1 MNQQQIAPIA
11 QLNRALASEAKGCRF
26 ESCWGRLYYTAL
38 QGGHDRFATNA
49 KKLINKHAMNDSAQL
64 VAFTLDNC
72 KFALPLPQ
80 VERIVNVVEITP
92 LPKAPEVVIGVVNVR
107 GRIIPVVDIRKRF
120 RLPEK
125 GTNLNDK
132 LILSQTSKR
141 SVGIMVDSVVG
152 VIECPKQE
160 IIVPEKVLPGI
171 GYIEGVVKLED
182 GLTLIHN
189 IDSFL
194 SLEEEKTLD
203 DAMKKI

>member
-1 MNQQQIAPIA
+1 
-11 QLNRALASEAKGCRF
+11 
-26 ESCWGRLYYTAL
+26 
-38 QGGHDRFATNA
+38 
-49 KKLINKHAMNDSAQL
+49 MNDTTQF
-64 VAFTLDNC
+64 VAFALDDRR
-72 KFALPLPQ
+72 FALPLSQ

-92 LPKAPEVVIGVVNVR
+92 LPKAPEIVTGVVNIQ

-120 RLPEK
+120 RLPKKEI
-125 GTNLNDK
+125 NLNDK

-141 SVGIMVDSVVG
+141 SVGIKVDSVVG
-152 VIECPKQE
+152 VIECPEQE
-160 IIVPEKVLPGI
+160 VIVPEKILPGI
-171 GYIEGVVKLED
+171 GYVEGVIKLED

>member
-1 MNQQQIAPIA
+1 
-11 QLNRALASEAKGCRF
+11 
-26 ESCWGRLYYTAL
+26 
-38 QGGHDRFATNA
+38 
-49 KKLINKHAMNDSAQL
+49 MNDSTQL
-64 VAFTLDNC
+64 VAFSLDNC
-72 KFALPLPQ
+72 KFALPLSQ

-92 LPKAPEVVIGVVNVR
+92 LPKAPDVVIGVINIQ

-120 RLPEK
+120 RLPEREM
-125 GTNLNDK
+125 NLNDK

-141 SVGIMVDSVVG
+141 SVGIMVDSVIG

-160 IIVPEKVLPGI
+160 IIIPEKVLPGI